1 MSFLVFIFFL
11 LLRPPQIVASVFCFC
26 LSLRGALER
35 GRKGLCE
42 GEVEE
47 GSARVSANR
56 VVQGREREERGRRG
70 EREEKRRGDGEG
82 KRSEG
87 EQERRGE
94 ERSRGKKP
102 VRACMRVCV

>member
-11 LLRPPQIVASVFCFC
+11 LLRPPQIVASALFFC

-47 GSARVSANR
+47 GSARVRANR
-56 VVQGREREERGRRG
+56 AVLGRGR
-70 EREEKRRGDGEG
+70 KG
-82 KRSEG
+82 KREG
-87 EQERRGE
+87 EEGIARGSARARAKRECEGWRR
-94 ERSRGKKP
+94 
-102 VRACMRVCV
+102 